1 MVGTPSA
8 GPKEV
13 SAMNELGATSS
24 ITIDA
29 PIDEVWKAITTPE
42 LIKQW
47 FFGVD
52 TESDWEPGSPLIH
65 RGEWQ
70 GKPYVDKGEILR
82 IEPPT
87 VLVHTHWSDVSG
99 LPDAPENYQEV
110 TWALSERDGSTE
122 MTITERNLPSEET
135 KAVSEASWKTA
146 LTSLKAVLEGSG
158 SP

>member
-1 MVGTPSA
+1 M
-8 GPKEV
+8 
-13 SAMNELGATSS
+13 AMEELGATSS
-24 ITIDA
+24 ITIGA
-29 PIDEVWKAITTPE
+29 PIDQVWKAVTTPE

-52 TESDWEPGSPLIH
+52 TETDWKPGSPLIH

-70 GKPYVDKGEILR
+70 GKPYVDKGEILK

-122 MTITERNLPSEET
+122 LTITERNLPSEET
-135 KAVSEASWKTA
+135 KTLSEASWKTA

-158 SP
+158 SL